1 MPVKSHENGD
11 ANEQVVMIKL
21 SVPYTAD
28 FGFGKIKI
36 AR

>member
-1 MPVKSHENGD
+1 VPVKGHKNKD
-11 ANEQVVMIKL
+11 ANEQMVVIKV

-36 AR
+36 A